1 MKNMTN
7 NQETRL
13 DFIFGTFRAF
23 EPIDP
28 IIYSICESMHAEMIF
43 LLGTYSAFPQSLG
56 PEYDLLVLINST
68 CKKPMHEFESLIANR
83 CHDLA
88 MVTAS
93 VHKTDVIKQLL
104 IQGNIFFSALCKAEN
119 LVFNGI
125 DNPLSN
131 TIANVPALGV
141 EELEK
146 EFNCQYSRAK
156 SFLSG
161 ALSYRITGDN
171 QLAAFMLH
179 QTVEQALNAFLTPL
193 IGYRLQTHNLNKL
206 FLYARRLSRDFYTVF
221 PRNTDAEIQLYQ
233 TLHKAYIYGRYKNNF
248 QIGKEVLQM
257 LVERTTTLL
266 EMTRTIFFE
275 KIEAIREGNN
285 YIV

>member
-7 NQETRL
+7 NPEIKL
-13 DFIFGTFRAF
+13 DFIFCTFGNL

-28 IIYSICESMHAEMIF
+28 IRYSICESMHTEMIY
-43 LLGTYSAFPQSLG
+43 LLGTYAAFPQSFG
-56 PEYDLLVLINST
+56 IEYDLLVLVDSSY
-68 CKKPMHEFESLIANR
+68 KRPMHEFESLIANR
-83 CHDLA
+83 CHDFA

-104 IQGNIFFSALCKAEN
+104 IQGNIFFSTLCKLEN

-125 DNPLSN
+125 DKPLK
-131 TIANVPALGV
+131 TECVDVTPLRI

-146 EFNCQYSRAK
+146 EFLSQYSRAQ

-161 ALSYRITGDN
+161 AISYRITGDN

-179 QTVEQALNAFLTPL
+179 QTIEQALNAFLTPL

-206 FLYARRLSRDFYTVF
+206 FLYARRLSQEFYSVF

-248 QIGKEVLQM
+248 QIGKEVLQI
-257 LVERTTTLL
+257 LVERVTALVD
-266 EMTRTIFFE
+266 MTRTIFYDKLELLRNGE
-275 KIEAIREGNN
+275 KSII
-285 YIV
+285 